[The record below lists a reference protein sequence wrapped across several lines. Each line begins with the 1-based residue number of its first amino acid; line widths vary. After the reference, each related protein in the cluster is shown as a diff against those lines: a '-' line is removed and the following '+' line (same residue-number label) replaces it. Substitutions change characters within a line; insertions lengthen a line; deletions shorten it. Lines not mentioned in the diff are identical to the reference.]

1 MRASYIALYFLFIL
15 GADMLVDNPAKAED
29 YFPLPKGASW
39 EYRDTNGRINKV
51 EVVGPK
57 NIDGRSAI
65 YVRDQSG
72 EYRYYIKT
80 ANSIVLYASSFRVFG
95 DDYLILKIP
104 PKKGE
109 EYNVGG
115 GVGTVVTI
123 IDTSAIVKV
132 PAGVFKNCVVKKMY
146 SPSASDA
153 AKKLTGGKVDAHY
166 VIDYFAPDIGLI
178 KRENLFSKGAI
189 EIKLE
194 ILEELVK
201 YKAP

>member
-1 MRASYIALYFLFIL
+1 MF
-15 GADMLVDNPAKAED
+15 VDNPAMAAD

-80 ANSIVLYASSFRVFG
+80 TNSIVLYDSSFMVFG
-95 DDYLILKIP
+95 DDYLILRIP

-109 EYNVGG
+109 EYKVGG

-123 IDTSAIVKV
+123 IDTTATVKV

-146 SPSASDA
+146 GPAASDT
-153 AKKLTGGKVDAHY
+153 AKKLTGGKVDAVY
-166 VIDYFAPDIGLI
+166 VIDYFAPDVGLI
-178 KRENLFSKGAI
+178 KSEKLFSKGTI
-189 EIKLE
+189 EINRE
-194 ILEELVK
+194 ILKELVK
-201 YKAP
+201 YKVP